1 MSDQATQTTLQTIIR
16 REGRSLFQ
24 YLRDVP
30 PWIGLAEENT
40 LARMHECSR
49 AQLEE
54 LETLGRLY
62 QKRYGEMSHMG
73 SYPDFTG
80 KNDQALHYLLPVV
93 VKEQERL
100 VEELERD
107 RAGISDAEIGA
118 ALDRFIVLKRQHIE
132 ELESVHTLPHTFRTS
147 TA

>member
-1 MSDQATQTTLQTIIR
+1 VSDPATRTTLQTIIR

-49 AQLEE
+49 VQLEE

-93 VKEQERL
+93 LKEQKQLIEQL
-100 VEELERD
+100 QRD
-107 RAGISDAEIGA
+107 RAGIVDAEIGEA
-118 ALDRFIVLKRQHIE
+118 IDRFLALKRQHIE
-132 ELESVHTLPHTFRTS
+132 ELESLHTVPHTVRT
-147 TA
+147 TNV